1 MRFLIVGAGSIGG
14 YFGARL
20 AQAGEDVTFLVR
32 PKRAQALREAG
43 LQVESPYGDVTIAPQ
58 LVTADTIKTTYDV
71 VILAVKAYGLEQS
84 IRDMAPAIG
93 PGSMILP
100 LLNGMRHLDK
110 LRDAFGADK
119 LLGGLCKISTTLDA
133 AGRVLQFGRM
143 QDLVYGE
150 MDGSKTPRIQ
160 ELDRALT
167 KAIAGSRL
175 SPNILQ
181 EMWEKWAMLSS
192 LAAITCL
199 MRASTGAVE
208 AAPGGRDF
216 INAIL
221 DEVVATIGAASAPL
235 GDAFVAD
242 VRAML
247 TEKGSPRTASMFRDL
262 SQGFPVEAD
271 QILGDLVARAKAA
284 GIATPLLGAAYTHL
298 AVYQEAQRAG

>member
-58 LVTADTIKTTYDV
+58 LVTADTLKTTYDV

-84 IRDMAPAIG
+84 IRDMAQAIG

-298 AVYQEAQRAG
+298 AVYEAKRVE